1 MRPASSS
8 ADAQPGSP
16 TVQPGALATA
26 IAIGAFALRW
36 LRRTVNLVAGLLFI
50 YMCFA
55 ILAQILGRYIFN
67 YSIAGTE
74 ETATYAQI
82 WLVLLGAGIAMRNG
96 QHVAIDILIARCPA
110 VVQRVAKTASLA
122 LGLWFLAVVFVGSFG
137 LLAIGMVVK
146 SPALRIPLAYPYAAL
161 PIGIAY
167 FMLEFA
173 VATVPEIVRGHIAAR
188 TRAQDLKAGASL

>member
-1 MRPASSS
+1 M
-8 ADAQPGSP
+8 
-16 TVQPGALATA
+16 T
-26 IAIGAFALRW
+26 IAVGAFLLRW
-36 LRRTVNLVAGLLFI
+36 LRRAVNLVAGLLFI

-96 QHVAIDILIARCPA
+96 QHVAIDILIVRCPPL
-110 VVQRVAKTASLA
+110 VQRIAKTASLA
-122 LGLWFLAVVFVGSFG
+122 LGLWFLAVVFIGSFG
-137 LLAIGMVVK
+137 LLSIGMIVK
-146 SPALRIPLAYPYAAL
+146 SPALRIPLAYPYSAL
-161 PIGIAY
+161 PVGIAY

-173 VATVPEIVRGHIAAR
+173 IATVPDIVRGRIAAHIR
-188 TRAQDLKAGASL
+188 PAELETGAAL